1 MPPRAV
7 WKGYLKIA
15 ELTCPVLLY
24 TAVSASE
31 RIAFHTLNRATGHR
45 VSRQFIDPD
54 TNKPV
59 PREDQ
64 VKGYA
69 VGSGEYIVLEPEEI
83 AAALPES
90 DKALMADT
98 FVPCREIDEVY
109 LDRPYFLAPSDA
121 VAAKA
126 YALICEALTS
136 SKVVALART
145 VLFRRVRTVLVRA
158 HDGGLIANLLNFD
171 YEVRSQAEAFD
182 AIPELSIKDEM
193 LKLAEHI
200 ISTKRGTFDP
210 KAFDDR
216 YENAVADMVKAKLAG
231 RPLAAKP
238 APKASNVVDLLAA
251 LRESAKMSGAA
262 PAKKGGRAPKAG
274 TVAAASSKTKAG
286 RVEKAAVAPPR
297 RKAS

>member
-1 MPPRAV
+1 MMPPRAV
-7 WKGYLKIA
+7 WKGHLRIA
-15 ELTCPVLLY
+15 DLSCPVSLY

-54 TNKPV
+54 TGKPV

-69 VGSGEYIVLEPEEI
+69 IGSGEYIVLEPEEI
-83 AAALPES
+83 AAALPGS
-90 DKALMADT
+90 DKALMADV

-121 VAAKA
+121 VAKKA
-126 YALICEALTS
+126 YALICDALTS
-136 SKVVALART
+136 SKVVALAST

-158 HDGGLIANLLNFD
+158 HEGGLVANLLNFE
-171 YEVRSQAEAFD
+171 YEVRSQAEAFEAVPD
-182 AIPELSIKDEM
+182 LSIKDEL

-200 ISTKRGTFDP
+200 ISTKRGSFNP

-216 YENAVADMVKAKLAG
+216 YENAVAEMVKAKLDG

-238 APKASNVVDLLAA
+238 APKKSNVVDLLEA
-251 LRESAKMSGAA
+251 LRESAKMPASK
-262 PAKKGGRAPKAG
+262 PAKETGRTSKASG
-274 TVAAASSKTKAG
+274 ASSKDQAP
-286 RVEKAAVAPPR
+286 RVPPR
-297 RKAS
+297 RKAG

>member
-1 MPPRAV
+1 MPPRAI

-15 ELTCPVLLY
+15 ELTCQVSLY

-54 TNKPV
+54 TDKPV

-69 VGSGEYIVLEPEEI
+69 IGSGDYIVLEPEEI
-83 AAALPES
+83 AAALPDS
-90 DKALMADT
+90 DKALVADT
-98 FVPCREIDEVY
+98 FVPCRDIDEVY
-109 LDRPYFLAPSDA
+109 LDRPYFVAPSDA
-121 VAAKA
+121 VAGKA
-126 YALICEALTS
+126 YALICEALIS
-136 SKVVALART
+136 SKVAALATT

-158 HDGGLIANLLNFD
+158 HDGGLVANLLNFD
-171 YEVRSQAEAFD
+171 YEVRSQAEAFEAVPD
-182 AIPELSIKDEM
+182 LSIKDEM

-216 YENAVADMVKAKLAG
+216 YENAVAEMVKAKLEG

-238 APKASNVVDLLAA
+238 APKTSNVVDLLAA
-251 LRESAKMSGAA
+251 LRESAKMSDAE
-262 PAKKGGRAPKAG
+262 PSKKGRTPKTAKP
-274 TVAAASSKTKAG
+274 TVSSSKAKGEKVAMAG
-286 RVEKAAVAPPR
+286 PPR